1 MIEGI
6 VAIIGRPNVGKSTLF
21 NRLTGSNTALIDD
34 RPGVTR
40 DRLYGTVPPC
50 HDDEPGYIVIDTGG
64 FETKDLYFQPFTQNI
79 VWEQTEIAV
88 NEADVV
94 LMVFDGKSGLHP
106 HDRQLVNYLKKKNKK
121 VLYVVNKV
129 DGIEKV
135 TDTWDFFELGVD
147 DLLKISAAHNR
158 GVWDLREAIEAE
170 LASSERHHRKIQE
183 AGAVKLAIVGRPNAG
198 KSSILNRL
206 VGENRALVSDVAG
219 TTRDAVDT
227 PLTYNKKPYVLV
239 DTAGIRRKT
248 KILDKIESLS
258 VMRSLMTIERAD
270 VVALVITADEGIT
283 DQEARLASLAMSYHK
298 PLLIIVNKWDLVPDK
313 DTHTAKE
320 YEEAIRH
327 KLQDMSFIPVIFVSC
342 LENQRVHKIMAVV
355 ERLAEAYQSRVSTAR
370 LNEVLHAAVQQHTP
384 ALMRTTNKR
393 VKFYYATQVRT
404 APPTI
409 VVKCNVA
416 QEIQESYK
424 RYLANR
430 FRKELGFEEIPLNVV
445 YRGKDEKKNEDS
457 ALTRK
462 GALENKRP
470 QLGLQSQPL
479 VDEGLMDTDLQ

>member
-1 MIEGI
+1 
-6 VAIIGRPNVGKSTLF
+6 
-21 NRLTGSNTALIDD
+21 
-34 RPGVTR
+34 
-40 DRLYGTVPPC
+40 
-50 HDDEPGYIVIDTGG
+50 
-64 FETKDLYFQPFTQNI
+64 
-79 VWEQTEIAV
+79 
-88 NEADVV
+88 
-94 LMVFDGKSGLHP
+94 
-106 HDRQLVNYLKKKNKK
+106 
-121 VLYVVNKV
+121 
-129 DGIEKV
+129 
-135 TDTWDFFELGVD
+135 
-147 DLLKISAAHNR
+147 
-158 GVWDLREAIEAE
+158 
-170 LASSERHHRKIQE
+170 
-183 AGAVKLAIVGRPNAG
+183 
-198 KSSILNRL
+198 
-206 VGENRALVSDVAG
+206 
-219 TTRDAVDT
+219 
-227 PLTYNKKPYVLV
+227 
-239 DTAGIRRKT
+239 
-248 KILDKIESLS
+248 
-258 VMRSLMTIERAD
+258 